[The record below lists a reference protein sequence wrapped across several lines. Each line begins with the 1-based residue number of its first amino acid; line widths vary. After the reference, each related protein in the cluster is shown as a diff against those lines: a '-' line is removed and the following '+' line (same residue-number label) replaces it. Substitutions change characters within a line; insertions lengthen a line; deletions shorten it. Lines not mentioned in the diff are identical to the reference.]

1 MIENYLFTFLISA
14 IGAGIGAYLVQ
25 KFKNV
30 ATKEDIAEIT
40 KNQKEVEH
48 VINQKFN
55 NEQAI
60 LEEQRKVIINFYNQ
74 VYIYKNHIV
83 TLGLNVLLKYREF
96 EENINDFNSIR
107 KEFSNVL
114 LASANINLMIRN
126 EDILKLVNLIIEI
139 QDCYIDMFLEF
150 IYTQNEI
157 GNKQEEISKIN
168 ILRDKFVKK
177 RDAINFRLDF
187 VLQQYLVYS
196 KSILNYNK

>member
-1 MIENYLFTFLISA
+1 M
-14 IGAGIGAYLVQ
+14 
-25 KFKNV
+25 
-30 ATKEDIAEIT
+30 
-40 KNQKEVEH
+40 
-48 VINQKFN
+48 
-55 NEQAI
+55 
-60 LEEQRKVIINFYNQ
+60 
-74 VYIYKNHIV
+74 
-83 TLGLNVLLKYREF
+83 NVLLKYREF

-114 LASANINLMIRN
+114 LASANINLIIRN